1 MFYIKHPPFL
11 IVLLKYTSVKEF
23 EFLMDMLTYI
33 KEERRRRSHTH
44 VETNPTQLN
53 NSSVFTSFKLVHGK
67 TETSTSQKE
76 KQTLVPYHLII
87 TSTLL
92 LLYILSFVSYVNI

>member
-33 KEERRRRSHTH
+33 EEERRIPHTSRNKPNAI
-44 VETNPTQLN
+44 E
-53 NSSVFTSFKLVHGK
+53 
-67 TETSTSQKE
+67 
-76 KQTLVPYHLII
+76 Y
-87 TSTLL
+87 
-92 LLYILSFVSYVNI
+92 